1 VIVYVYP
8 ADTTACGSVRLIWPA
23 AALRA
28 AGHDVRVVLP
38 QQRAGIGGDIDT
50 KTNQLKNVIIPPDA
64 DVIVLQRVAF
74 AHMAQAV
81 PMIRARG
88 VAVVVD
94 MDDDLTKIDP
104 SNPAFW
110 ALRTD
115 GVGRMAH
122 HNYRNAH
129 AACLTATL
137 VTLST
142 PALLKVYAPHG
153 RGVVIENR
161 IPAGYLDIE
170 HVDSATLGWPG
181 SVHSHPADLHQLGPA
196 VQRLVHE
203 GATYRGVGPD
213 YADVPGDG
221 ALRRALGLAQD
232 PPVTGAVDMSEYPR
246 RVAEIGVGL
255 APLAQTAFNSA
266 KSWLKPL
273 EMMACGVPFV
283 AQNFEEYRRLMLYAG
298 LIGHGVANTPKDW
311 YRKLKALVLSQPLR
325 EEISETGRDFA
336 SRMTIEGN
344 AWHWWEAWAAA
355 FDLQKG
361 RAVTGLGVP

>member
-1 VIVYVYP
+1 MIVYVYP
-8 ADTTACGSVRLIWPA
+8 ADVGACGYVRLIWPA

-28 AGHDVRVVLP
+28 AGHDVRVILP
-38 QQRAGIGGDIDT
+38 SQREGIGGDIDT
-50 KTNQLKNVIIPPDA
+50 KTNRLNNVRVPEDA

-110 ALRTD
+110 AMRTD

-129 AACLTATL
+129 DACLNATL
-137 VTLST
+137 VTVST

-161 IPAGYLDIE
+161 VPRAYLDIP

-196 VQRLVHE
+196 VQRLVRE
-203 GATYRGVGPD
+203 GASYWGVGPN
-213 YADVPGDG
+213 YADQPGDG
-221 ALRRALGLAQD
+221 GLRRALSLPDD
-232 PPVTGAVDMSEYPR
+232 PPCSGSVSMDEYPL

-255 APLAQTAFNSA
+255 APLAQTSFNSS
-266 KSWLKPL
+266 KSWLKCL

-283 AQNFEEYRRLMLYAG
+283 AQNFVEYRRLMVAAG
-298 LIGHGVANTPKDW
+298 LASHGLATTPKDW
-311 YRKLKALVLSQPLR
+311 YRRLKALVASEVLR
-325 EEISETGRDFA
+325 REVSAIGRTVA
-336 SRMTIEGN
+336 AEMTIEGN
-344 AWHWWEAWAAA
+344 AWRWHESWAAA
-355 FDLQKG
+355 LDLQKG
-361 RAVTGLGVP
+361 RPVTGLRV

>member
-1 VIVYVYP
+1 MIVYVYP
-8 ADTTACGSVRLIWPA
+8 ADVYGCGSYRMIWPA
-23 AALRA
+23 MALRA
-28 AGHDVRVVLP
+28 AGHDVRVQVP
-38 QQRAGIGGDIDT
+38 SQREGIGGDIDAR
-50 KTNQLKNVIIPPDA
+50 TNVLKNVRIPDDA

-110 ALRTD
+110 AMRTD
-115 GVGRMAH
+115 GVGRAAH

-129 AACLTATL
+129 AACLDATL
-137 VTLST
+137 VTVST

-153 RGVVIENR
+153 RGVVLENR
-161 IPAGYLDIE
+161 VPAGYLDIE
-170 HVDSATLGWPG
+170 HDDSATLGWPG

-196 VQRLVHE
+196 VQRLVRE
-203 GATYRGVGPD
+203 GASYWGVGPN
-213 YADVPGDG
+213 YADRIGDG
-221 ALRRALGLAQD
+221 ALRRALGLFDD
-232 PPVTGAVDMSEYPR
+232 PPCSGPVDMSEYPR

-255 APLAQTAFNSA
+255 APLAQTAFNAS

-283 AQNFEEYRRLMLYAG
+283 AQNFEEYRRLMTQAC

-311 YRKLKALVLSQPLR
+311 YRKLKALVASEPLR
-325 EEISETGRDFA
+325 REISATGREFA

-344 AWHWWEAWAAA
+344 AWRWWDAWSAAVQ
-355 FDLQKG
+355 LQNG
-361 RAVTGLGVP
+361 HAVTGLRV